1 MSNKD
6 VLQQV
11 VAAIREAIAEDWVQ
25 DFEIDLDTSFNDDL
39 EIESI
44 EFVAI
49 ADLLQKR
56 FGDLNLIDW
65 LSKRDINELIELT
78 VGDVVTFIET
88 KKSSTV

>member
-1 MSNKD
+1 MSDNSI
-6 VLQQV
+6 LQQV

-25 DFEIDLDTSFNDDL
+25 DFEIGMDTSFNDDL

-49 ADLLQKR
+49 ADLLQKK

-65 LSKRDINELIELT
+65 LSKRDINELIALT
-78 VGDVVTFIET
+78 VGDVVTFIEA
-88 KKSSTV
+88 KKQ